1 MRSSVLFLLILS
13 LVIPIFAQKDLEN
26 LLERIQKDPVE
37 MEFSLEIYWS
47 VREKT
52 EKKKG
57 KLALSGEDN
66 FDLTLNKSQWVSDG
80 ITVWQYSS
88 KSEQLVIRSFL
99 DMDFSLHPSTM
110 FERFGK
116 RSFDKVTEDESD
128 IYRWSSESD
137 PEYSRIDVKLSDD
150 NQRFETILFVDTEE
164 NQSRYTFSEMKF
176 VDSFSDDRF
185 TFTAPEGAE
194 VFDER

>member
-1 MRSSVLFLLILS
+1 MRSSVLFLLIVLLS
-13 LVIPIFAQKDLEN
+13 SPIFAQKELVK

-66 FDLTLNKSQWVSDG
+66 FDLTLDKSQWVSDG
-80 ITVWQYSS
+80 VTVWQYSS

-116 RSFDKVTEDESD
+116 RTFDKVSENGENLF
-128 IYRWSSESD
+128 RWSSDSD

-150 NQRFETILFVDTEE
+150 SKRFETILFVDKDE
-164 NQSRYTFSEMKF
+164 NESRYLFSKMDF
-176 VDSFSDDRF
+176 VDSFGDERF